1 MVTHPK
7 NVCIYIGHT
16 TRHVA
21 LSSQTRDHDPVFGVL
36 TTGLPGKSPTSV
48 NEASSLS
55 LTKRQWFRGAKPA
68 LSHPWGAR
76 RPTVWPVKE

>member
-1 MVTHPK
+1 MCVY
-7 NVCIYIGHT
+7 IYIGRT
-16 TRHVA
+16 TQHVA

-55 LTKRQWFRGAKPA
+55 LTPAGASGSGEQSQ
-68 LSHPWGAR
+68 L
-76 RPTVWPVKE
+76 